1 MKTVCH
7 NQLSFAN
14 LDSRSVEAEFS
25 AGPMTS
31 DGGSLLL
38 REIDRTTAL
47 SSSMSKSLSDRRDK
61 AKVHHG
67 QEELLR
73 QRLFAIA
80 MGYEDGNDHQSLRFD
95 PGLKTAVGSL
105 PETGPALASQPTL
118 SRFENRVRTGELFR
132 LSDAL
137 IDAYV
142 GTHPA
147 PRKVIVLDMDATDDP
162 THGGQQLSFFHG
174 YYDQYMLYPLL
185 IFDGLSGFPVAAV
198 LRAGNAHASKGAA
211 AILKR
216 LIRRLKIAYPKAAIL
231 VLADAGFAV
240 PGIYRLLEREKVKYT
255 IGLIT
260 NERLRKR
267 AANLVLKAEK
277 EFAKTGEK
285 QRFFGS
291 FYHRAGS
298 WQKSRRVIAK
308 VERLSRGLNTRFV
321 VTNVLFESAAGIY
334 DGIYT
339 GRGDAENRIKEL
351 KLHLKADRLSC
362 TRFQANQFR
371 LLLHTFA
378 FVLLWH
384 LRRSLAGTELAMA
397 TVDTLRLKLLKIAAR
412 VVQSVRRILFAMPR
426 AYPYQRLIATALR
439 NIRQM
444 PLRC

>member
-1 MKTVCH
+1 MKTLCH

-14 LDSRSVEAEFS
+14 LDSRSVMAEFS

-31 DGGSLLL
+31 DSGSLLL
-38 REIDRTTAL
+38 REIDRATDLASSISRAL
-47 SSSMSKSLSDRRDK
+47 CDRRDQ

-67 QEELLR
+67 QQELLR

-80 MGYEDGNDHQSLRFD
+80 MGYEDANDHQSLRFD
-95 PGLKTAVGSL
+95 PGLKTAVGRL
-105 PETGPALASQPTL
+105 PETGPPLASQPTL
-118 SRFENRVRTGELFR
+118 SRFENRVGNCELRR

-137 IDAYV
+137 MDAYV
-142 GTHPA
+142 AAHPA

-162 THGGQQLSFFHG
+162 VHGMQQLSFFHG
-174 YYDQYMLYPLL
+174 YYDQYMLHPLL
-185 IFDGLSGFPVAAV
+185 IFDGLTGFPVAAV
-198 LRAGNAHASKGAA
+198 LRPGNAHASKGAT

-216 LIRRLKIAYPKAAIL
+216 IIRRLKRAYPKATI
-231 VLADAGFAV
+231 VVRADAGFAV
-240 PGIYRLLEREKVKYT
+240 PAIYKLLEREKVKYT

-260 NERLRKR
+260 NDRLRKR
-267 AANLVLKAEK
+267 VANLVRKAEK
-277 EFAKTGEK
+277 MFAKTGEK
-285 QRFFGS
+285 QRLFSS

-298 WQKSRRVIAK
+298 WQRSRRVIAK

-321 VTNVLFESAAGIY
+321 VTNVLESAPGIY

-351 KLHLKADRLSC
+351 KVHLKADRLSC

-384 LRRSLAGTELAMA
+384 LRRSLAGTELASA
-397 TVDTLRLKLLKIAAR
+397 TVDTLKLKLLKVAAR
-412 VVQSVRRILFAMPR
+412 VVQSVRRILFTMPR
-426 AYPYQRLIATALR
+426 AYPYQHLFATALQ
-439 NIRQM
+439 NILQM